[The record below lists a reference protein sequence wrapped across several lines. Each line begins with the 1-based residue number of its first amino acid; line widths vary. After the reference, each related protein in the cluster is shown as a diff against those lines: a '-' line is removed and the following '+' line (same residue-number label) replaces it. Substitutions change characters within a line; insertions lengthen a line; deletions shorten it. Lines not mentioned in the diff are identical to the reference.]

1 MKTEGELKEKID
13 IIRGKQNVLTPHA
26 CYSTPTVCMGICVC
40 ILCETLQYACLYY
53 AEWCN
58 LPSVSLFPGQCCTSP
73 NPQLWGSLWG
83 SQTGWQCQSPGML
96 ARQHTWEPAQRAH
109 ACGIWRKRR
118 SPGHFSI
125 QQKAHISCLTF
136 YTRTQTHTLS
146 SNKGFVVNV
155 PINLKNRET
164 VA

>member
-1 MKTEGELKEKID
+1 MHVTLLQLSAWVFVSAFCV
-13 IIRGKQNVLTPHA
+13 RPYNMP
-26 CYSTPTVCMGICVC
+26 VCTICM
-40 ILCETLQYACLYY
+40 
-53 AEWCN
+53 CN

-164 VA
+164 VALSSVTCRLGLLLQKKPLQDHPQKW